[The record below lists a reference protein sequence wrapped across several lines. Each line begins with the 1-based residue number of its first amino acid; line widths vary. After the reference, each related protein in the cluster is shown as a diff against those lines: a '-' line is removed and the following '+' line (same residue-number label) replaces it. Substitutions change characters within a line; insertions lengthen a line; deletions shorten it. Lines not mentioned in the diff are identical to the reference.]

1 MGQWVPSNHNHADEY
16 MGSSLPFATGSVAV
30 ANGVA
35 KEVKFP
41 AVTRW
46 VQVFN
51 NGAKELRVGW
61 TENGVE
67 ANPASN
73 SNYFVIEAGGMSSR
87 LEVKCERMFFAGN
100 ESGGTTFSLV
110 AGYTN
115 IPIKNF
121 LTLSGSNGF
130 SGVG

>member
-1 MGQWVPSNHNHADEY
+1 MGQWVSSNHNHADEY

-30 ANGVA
+30 ADGVA

-41 AVTRW
+41 YVTRW

-51 NGAKELRVGW
+51 NGTNELRVGW

-67 ANPASN
+67 ANPVSN
-73 SNYFVIEAGGMSSR
+73 SNYFVVEGGRESAR

-100 ESGGTTFSLV
+100 GNATTFSLV

-115 IPIKNF
+115 IPANRF
-121 LTLSGSNGF
+121 LNLTGSEGF
-130 SGVG
+130 QGVG